1 MKQRRAFAV
10 PEYGPARNARGMA
23 NDEPRNMDAFYRRR
37 LPRRADRHGG
47 GMSGLAELFR
57 EYWAVIM
64 TAVWFGIWLVRL
76 ESRSIAIEKELE
88 RMAKQR
94 AEDLKNAEK
103 SREDTKETLTEM
115 KDDMKVIRSDIKTL
129 LSRHS

>member
-1 MKQRRAFAV
+1 
-10 PEYGPARNARGMA
+10 
-23 NDEPRNMDAFYRRR
+23 
-37 LPRRADRHGG
+37 
-47 GMSGLAELFR
+47 MSGLAELFR
-57 EYWAVIM
+57 EYWAIIV

-94 AEDLKNAEK
+94 VEDLKNAEK

-129 LSRHS
+129 LSRHT